1 MLSAPHSP
9 LPTPHSSLLTPHS
22 LSYICAQTSPNHH
35 MQKEKILVIG
45 ASGQIGVE
53 LTLALRKIYGN
64 ANVVASDLREE
75 NELLKG
81 SGPYVPLDIMN
92 KEMLH
97 VQVIRQNVTQVYL
110 LAAIL
115 SATGE
120 KNPNLAWNLNMQG
133 LLNVLDIAKEEQ
145 VHKVYW
151 PSSIAVFGPTSPKKN
166 CPQQTIIEPT
176 TVYGISKYA
185 GEFWCNYY
193 HQRYGVDVRSIRY
206 PGLISYKSAP
216 GGGTTDYAI
225 EMFQEAI
232 EEKKYTCFLNKDTFL
247 PMMYMPDAIRG
258 TIELMEA
265 PAEKISVRTSYNL
278 SAMSFSPE
286 QLAVEIKNYVPEF
299 EADYKPDYRQPIADS
314 WPESID
320 DSVARRDWGWNQE
333 YDLAKMAA
341 EMVGNLRS

>member
-1 MLSAPHSP
+1 M
-9 LPTPHSSLLTPHS
+9 T
-22 LSYICAQTSPNHH
+22 
-35 MQKEKILVIG
+35 KEKILVIG

-81 SGPYVPLDIMN
+81 TGPYVSLDIMN

-97 VQVIRQNVTQVYL
+97 VQVIRQNITQIYL

-120 KNPNLAWNLNMQG
+120 KNPNLAWHLNMQG
-133 LLNVLDIAKEEQ
+133 LLNVLDIAREENLS
-145 VHKVYW
+145 KVYW
-151 PSSIAVFGPTSPKKN
+151 PSSIAVFGPTSPKQN

-185 GEFWCNYY
+185 GEFWCHYY
-193 HQRYGVDVRSIRY
+193 HQRFGVDVRSLRY

-216 GGGTTDYAI
+216 GGGTTDYAVEI
-225 EMFQEAI
+225 FHEAL
-232 EEKKYTCFLNKDTFL
+232 EEKKYTSFLKKDTYL
-247 PMMYMPDAIRG
+247 PMMYMPDAIRA

-265 PAEKISVRTSYNL
+265 PAEKISIRTSYNL
-278 SAMSFSPE
+278 SSMSFSPE
-286 QLAVEIKNYVPEF
+286 EIGAEIKKSIPEF
-299 EADYKPDYRQPIADS
+299 ELDYSPDYRQAIADS
-314 WPESID
+314 WPQSID
-320 DSVARRDWGWNQE
+320 DSVARKDWGWKHE
-333 YDLAKMAA
+333 YDIAKMTVDML
-341 EMVGNLRS
+341 ENLKS

>member
-1 MLSAPHSP
+1 
-9 LPTPHSSLLTPHS
+9 
-22 LSYICAQTSPNHH
+22 

-64 ANVVASDLREE
+64 NNVIASDLREE

-81 SGPYVPLDIMN
+81 SGPYVSLDVMN

-97 VQVIRQNVTQVYL
+97 VQVIRQNITQIYL

-120 KNPNLAWNLNMQG
+120 KNPNLAWHLNMQG
-133 LLNVLDIAKEEQ
+133 LLNVLDIAREEKIQ
-145 VHKVYW
+145 KVYW
-151 PSSIAVFGPTSPKKN
+151 PSSIAVFGPTSPKQN

-193 HQRYGVDVRSIRY
+193 FNRYQVDVRSLRY

-216 GGGTTDYAI
+216 GGGTTDYAVEI
-225 EMFQEAI
+225 FYDALED
-232 EEKKYTCFLNKDTFL
+232 KKYQCFLKEDTYL
-247 PMMYMPDAIRG
+247 PMMYMPDAIKA

-265 PAEKISVRTSYNL
+265 PAGKISIRHSYNI
-278 SAMSFSPE
+278 SSMSFSPK
-286 QLAVEIKNYVPEF
+286 EITAAIQQHIPDF
-299 EADYKPDYRQPIADS
+299 EITYKEDYRQKIADS
-314 WPESID
+314 WPQSID
-320 DSVARRDWGWNQE
+320 DSVAQNDWNWK
-333 YDLAKMAA
+333 YDYNL
-341 EMVGNLRS
+341 ESMVGDMLENLQNKS

>member
-1 MLSAPHSP
+1 
-9 LPTPHSSLLTPHS
+9 
-22 LSYICAQTSPNHH
+22 

-64 ANVVASDLREE
+64 VNVVASDLREE
-75 NELLKG
+75 NDLLKG
-81 SGPYVPLDIMN
+81 TGPYVSLDIMN

-97 VQVIRQNVTQVYL
+97 VQVIRQNITQIYL

-133 LLNVLDIAKEEQ
+133 LLNVLDIAKEEHL
-145 VHKVYW
+145 HKIYW
-151 PSSIAVFGPTSPKKN
+151 PSSIAVFGPTSPKVN

-193 HQRYGVDVRSIRY
+193 HNRYGVDVRSIRY

-225 EMFQEAI
+225 EIFHEAL
-232 EEKKYTCFLNKDTFL
+232 EDKKYECFLARDTYL

-278 SAMSFSPE
+278 SSMSFSPE
-286 QLAVEIKNYVPEF
+286 QLAGEIQHFIPDF
-299 EADYKPDYRQPIADS
+299 SISYKPDYRQAIANS
-314 WPESID
+314 WPQSID
-320 DSVARRDWGWNQE
+320 DATARNDWGWKPE
-333 YDLAKMAA
+333 YDLKRMT
-341 EMVGNLRS
+341 EDMMENLS

>member
-1 MLSAPHSP
+1 MA
-9 LPTPHSSLLTPHS
+9 
-22 LSYICAQTSPNHH
+22 
-35 MQKEKILVIG
+35 KEKILVVG

-64 ANVVASDLREE
+64 SNVLASDLREE

-81 SGPYVPLDIMN
+81 TGPYVSLDVMN

-97 VQVIRQNVTQVYL
+97 VQVIRQNITQIYL

-120 KNPNLAWNLNMQG
+120 KNPNLAWSINMQS
-133 LLNVLDIAKEEQ
+133 LLNVLDIAKEEKI
-145 VHKVYW
+145 HKVYW
-151 PSSIAVFGPTSPKKN
+151 PSSIAVFGPTSPKVN
-166 CPQQTIIEPT
+166 CPQQTVIEPI

-193 HQRYGVDVRSIRY
+193 HQRWGVDVRSIRY

-225 EMFQEAI
+225 EMFYEALAGN
-232 EEKKYTCFLNKDTFL
+232 KYDCFLRENTHL
-247 PMMYMPDAIRG
+247 PMMYMPDAIKA

-265 PAEKISVRTSYNL
+265 PAEKINIRTAYNI
-278 SAMSFSPE
+278 SGMSFSPN
-286 QLAVEIKNYVPEF
+286 EIAAEIRKYLPDFLVR
-299 EADYKPDYRQPIADS
+299 YQPDYRQEIADS
-314 WPESID
+314 WPKSID
-320 DSVARRDWGWNQE
+320 DSVARKDWGWKEE
-333 YDLAKMAA
+333 YNLERMTKDMLVNLAPAKF
-341 EMVGNLRS
+341 LK